1 MLRRIGYAEKNRVSS
16 KEELRERI
24 TQYFDDL
31 DKMSVIFKWKYK
43 IDYAR
48 LPNFAQIVAF
58 K

>member
-1 MLRRIGYAEKNRVSS
+1 MLRGIGYAERNRVSS

-43 IDYAR
+43 IDYVR